1 MKKAGY
7 SAQDVDPE
15 TTAKAMGRELLI
27 PTKKTFELCRA
38 LRGMNVERAKEYLEN
53 VIALKQ
59 PVPFK
64 TFKRW
69 VGHKPGMAAGRYPV
83 KSARALLRILE
94 NAQENAEYKGLTSDN
109 MRIKVIAAHKGSP
122 NKASMPRAHG
132 RSSRWYH
139 ETVNIE
145 LVLEEVK

>member
-15 TTAKAMGRELLI
+15 ITAKAMGRELFI

-38 LRGMNVERAKEYLEN
+38 IKGMNVERAKEYLED

-59 PVPFK
+59 AVPFK
-64 TFKRW
+64 TFHRW
-69 VGHKPGMAAGRYPV
+69 VGHKKGIGPGRYPV
-83 KSARALLRILE
+83 KSARAVLKVLE

-109 MRIKVIAAHKGSP
+109 MRIKIIAAHKGSP
-122 NKASMPRAHG
+122 TKANMPRAQG
-132 RSSRWYH
+132 RSTRWYH

>member
-7 SAQDVDPE
+7 SAPEVDTE
-15 TTAKAMGRELLI
+15 TTARAMARELLI

-38 LRGMNVERAKEYLEN
+38 IRGMNVEKAKEYLEN

-64 TFKRW
+64 TFNRW
-69 VGHKPGMAAGRYPV
+69 VGHKKGIGPGRYPV
-83 KSARALLRILE
+83 KSARAVLRLLE
-94 NAQENAEYKGLTSDN
+94 SAQENAEYKGLTSDE

-122 NKASMPRAHG
+122 NKANMPRAHG
-132 RSSRWYH
+132 TSTRWWH

>member
-15 TTAKAMGRELLI
+15 STAKAMGRELFI

-38 LRGMNVERAKEYLEN
+38 IRGMNVERAKEYLEN

-64 TFKRW
+64 TYRRW
-69 VGHKPGMAAGRYPV
+69 VGHKKGIGPGRYPV
-83 KSARALLRILE
+83 KSARAVLKVIE

-122 NKASMPRAHG
+122 NKAMMPRAMG
-132 RSSRWYH
+132 RSTRWYH

>member
-7 SAQDVDPE
+7 SAQGLDPE
-15 TTAKAMGRELLI
+15 KTSKAMGRELPI

-38 LRGMNVERAKEYLEN
+38 IRSMNVEKAKEYLEN
-53 VIALKQ
+53 VVALRQ

-64 TFKRW
+64 TYRRW
-69 VGHKPGMAAGRYPV
+69 VGHKKGIGPGRYPV
-83 KSARALLRILE
+83 KSARAILRILQS
-94 NAQENAEYKGLTSDN
+94 AQENAEYKGLESDS

-122 NKASMPRAHG
+122 QKANRPRAYG
-132 RSSRWYH
+132 RSTRWYQ

>member
-7 SAQDVDPE
+7 SAQDLDTE
-15 TTAKAMGRELLI
+15 TTARAMARELLI

-38 LRGMNVERAKEYLEN
+38 IRGMNVEKAKEYLEN

-64 TFKRW
+64 TFNRW
-69 VGHKPGMAAGRYPV
+69 VGHKKGIGPGRYPV
-83 KSARALLRILE
+83 KSARAVLRLLE
-94 NAQENAEYKGLTSDN
+94 SAQENAEYKGLTSDE

-122 NKASMPRAHG
+122 NKANMPRAHG
-132 RSSRWYH
+132 TSTRWYH

>member
-7 SAQDVDPE
+7 SAQELDTE
-15 TTAKAMGRELLI
+15 TTARAMARELLI

-38 LRGMNVERAKEYLEN
+38 IRGMNVEKAKEYLEN
-53 VIALKQ
+53 VISLKQ

-64 TFKRW
+64 TFNRW
-69 VGHKPGMAAGRYPV
+69 VGHKKGIGPGRYPV
-83 KSARALLRILE
+83 KSARAVLRLLE
-94 NAQENAEYKGLTSDN
+94 SAQENAEYKGLTSDE

-122 NKASMPRAHG
+122 NKANMPRAHG
-132 RSSRWYH
+132 TSTRWYH